1 MEVRK
6 LSPELLVKK
15 NQIQK
20 KKKEQEQ
27 QENERI
33 KNEVL

>member
-1 MEVRK
+1 MELRK

-20 KKKEQEQ
+20 KKEQEQ